1 LIDSFHRRYCEKTTQ
16 YEPFISVGKAVLT
29 IGILDFRPSNGVEPL
44 MAIDSQPIS
53 YSIIIPV
60 FNEEAVLPVL
70 LRRLDLLLARL
81 HGSSEAIF
89 VDDGSSDSSPIVLQA
104 FVKRDPRFRYIGLS
118 RNFGH
123 QVAITA
129 GMDAAQGKAIVVMD
143 ADLQD
148 PPEVVEQLIAKW
160 EEGYDVVYARRLSRA
175 GESLFKR
182 ATAHLF
188 YRMLGRMT
196 SIGIPAD
203 VGDFRLID
211 RKVLDVLRQMPER
224 DRFVRGMIAWLGFRQ
239 TEVNFH
245 RVERAAGET
254 KYPLFKM
261 ARLAMNAAL
270 GFSDAPLRLAIW
282 CGLLVSCLA
291 LLYGG
296 WVLVLWMSNDSH
308 LVAGW
313 SSTILIVSLLCG
325 MNMLMTGIVG
335 LYVGRIHAEVKHRPL
350 YVVQKRLGFERD
362 QAAPAHPTIHA
373 VHE

>member
-1 LIDSFHRRYCEKTTQ
+1 
-16 YEPFISVGKAVLT
+16 
-29 IGILDFRPSNGVEPL
+29 
-44 MAIDSQPIS
+44 MAIDSRPIS
-53 YSIIIPV
+53 YSIVIPV

-70 LRRLDLLLARL
+70 LRRLDQLLTRL
-81 HGSSEAIF
+81 RKPAEAIL

-104 FVKRDPRFRYIGLS
+104 LVKRDPRFRYIGLS

-129 GMDAAQGKAIVVMD
+129 GMDAAEGQAIIVMD

-175 GESLFKR
+175 GESRFKR

-188 YRMLGRMT
+188 YRMLSRMA
-196 SIGIPAD
+196 SVGIPSD

-211 RKVLDVLRQMPER
+211 RKVLDALRQMPER

-239 TEVNFH
+239 TEVAFH
-245 RVERAAGET
+245 RPERAAGET

-261 ARLAMNAAL
+261 IRLATNAAL

-282 CGLLVSCLA
+282 CGFLVSCLA

-296 WVLVLWMSNDSH
+296 SVVLRWMSNDPH
-308 LVAGW
+308 LVVGW
-313 SSTILIVSLLCG
+313 SSTIVVVALLCG

-335 LYVGRIHAEVKHRPL
+335 LYVGRIHAEVKRRPL

-362 QAAPAHPTIHA
+362 QVAPAQSAAFA